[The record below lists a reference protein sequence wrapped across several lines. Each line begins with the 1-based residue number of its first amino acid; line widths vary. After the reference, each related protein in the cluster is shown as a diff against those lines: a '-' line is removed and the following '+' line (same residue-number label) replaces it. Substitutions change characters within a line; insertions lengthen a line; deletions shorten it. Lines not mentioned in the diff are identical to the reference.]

1 MIGRDNQLFT
11 LTEHKQKYI
20 VSTYKI
26 TRILELSKM
35 FLFVSIDCIEIM
47 YKSHFSDIVFFYVM
61 CIIRS

>member
-47 YKSHFSDIVFFYVM
+47 Y
-61 CIIRS
+61 